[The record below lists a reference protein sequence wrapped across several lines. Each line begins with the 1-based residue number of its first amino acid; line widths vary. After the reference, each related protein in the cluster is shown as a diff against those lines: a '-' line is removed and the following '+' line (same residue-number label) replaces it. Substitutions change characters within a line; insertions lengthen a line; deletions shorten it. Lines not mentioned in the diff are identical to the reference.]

1 MTSIADLEVA
11 FKNADSNKDGLL
23 NITELS
29 TSANLSVVQAESLM
43 DYFAAGDE
51 MTFSEYIVMSKVL
64 KSDVSGVFKLWD
76 KDKSGILDP
85 AELTDLKV
93 AMKITDEQWKDIIE
107 RVDLDKDGKIDAREF
122 VLLCQTLNKKDNL
135 PPKKQRKTATP
146 ASEATPAAE
155 TAAAPASVP
164 FALIGVAVVAIG
176 LFVAYQQGALDSL
189 LKKNK
194 K

>member
-64 KSDVSGVFKLWD
+64 KSDVSGVFKV
-76 KDKSGILDP
+76 S
-85 AELTDLKV
+85 
-93 AMKITDEQWKDIIE
+93 
-107 RVDLDKDGKIDAREF
+107 R
-122 VLLCQTLNKKDNL
+122 LL
-135 PPKKQRKTATP
+135 
-146 ASEATPAAE
+146 E
-155 TAAAPASVP
+155 
-164 FALIGVAVVAIG
+164 
-176 LFVAYQQGALDSL
+176 
-189 LKKNK
+189 
-194 K
+194 